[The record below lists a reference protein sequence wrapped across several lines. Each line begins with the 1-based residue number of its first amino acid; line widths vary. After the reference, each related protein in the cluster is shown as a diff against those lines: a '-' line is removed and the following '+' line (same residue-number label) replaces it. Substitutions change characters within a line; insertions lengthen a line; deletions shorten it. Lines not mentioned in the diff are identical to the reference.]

1 MDIVQEWTPSEA
13 ELPKDHWSKS
23 AEYLAEKEKA
33 VHPGQGFVLRS
44 NITAADRSSTT
55 HDQMKA
61 NFTVEYV
68 KTDDELQAE
77 LDAAEKSIRA
87 DFNKQSSIYEQLA
100 VDMITNIEKALK
112 EKEQAKDA

>member
-1 MDIVQEWTPSEA
+1 MNIVQEWTPSEA

-68 KTDDELQAE
+68 KTEEEVLAE
-77 LDAAEKSIRA
+77 VEKIKAEYLDKNEEI
-87 DFNKQSSIYEQLA
+87 FEQLA
-100 VDMITNIEKALK
+100 IDMITNIEKALK